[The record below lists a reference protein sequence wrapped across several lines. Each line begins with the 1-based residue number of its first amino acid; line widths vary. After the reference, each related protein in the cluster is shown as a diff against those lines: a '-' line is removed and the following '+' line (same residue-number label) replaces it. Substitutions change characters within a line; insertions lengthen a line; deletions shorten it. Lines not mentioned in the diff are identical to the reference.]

1 MLSLDLVF
9 LSVSFPCILTCSNQS
24 LTPPSKL
31 LFLKGPHNQVFT
43 IGVWLYNEFEVIRKK
58 NKKRKKE
65 NKLKTTSTNIFKNS
79 LTLFAFQLVPLSYN
93 RERFWGKSPRGS
105 GRRRRAAGSAPRRAA
120 AAPGGPGQHRARCC
134 WASRGSKAKTD
145 TICRSL
151 LLLHLPPCS
160 SPLLLADCPNNS
172 SGVAS

>member
-1 MLSLDLVF
+1 MCQCFLWILSSYLF
-9 LSVSFPCILTCSNQS
+9 LSPAFLPAQTKVSLPLQS
-24 LTPPSKL
+24 FSSC
-31 LFLKGPHNQVFT
+31 KGPITKSSPSV
-43 IGVWLYNEFEVIRKK
+43 NEFEVIRKK

-65 NKLKTTSTNIFKNS
+65 NKLKTMSTNIFKNS
-79 LTLFAFQLVPLSYN
+79 LTLFAFQLIPLSYN
-93 RERFWGKSPRGS
+93 RERFWGKSLRGS

-134 WASRGSKAKTD
+134 WARRGSKAKTD

-151 LLLHLPPCS
+151 LLLHPPPCS

-172 SGVAS
+172 SGDAS